1 MAFNAQD
8 LIKKY
13 KGLLSG
19 VQSFAQQ
26 HPVLSQ
32 SPIAVANQQFQKRVA
47 QPIAKATPTWQAP
60 GLKTINTA
68 ISKLPQPIQQPL
80 RTAAPGLQIPEM
92 ATEMVN
98 RYGRLLSGQGKLSD
112 LGYTALDVMP
122 FVGGGVKQ
130 VARPLL
136 SPTGKK
142 ALSVASKG
150 VKKAIGGVGEGISSP
165 KGNYKAQVKEAVERI
180 SKPELEKQ
188 LQSVSAI
195 RTKAIEEVSSAPII
209 TDKGKLN
216 INRLNVEDKSV
227 LKDIESG
234 VKPTIIGNKEV
245 IDMARTAK
253 GTGTL
258 TDEQMKKMLANQLK
272 NRQQV
277 VDLTAKF
284 NKAKAE
290 GASEVDLGKIMIE
303 LADQSTTA
311 RQGGTFAGRILQ
323 AQNIIADQSATP
335 IQKILA
341 LLDNAGISKEKYLKD
356 SIKVN
361 WDNPSEVISFYRKY
375 VPPKFGELLT
385 EFRYSNMLSSPLT
398 HIVNIASN
406 ALQTGVV
413 APVEKTITGVLDWGK
428 STLTGSQR
436 KYYASAGIDYAGGYV
451 RSLPQAFKKAMN
463 VLSGKE
469 ISIRPDYEHIPTGT
483 KGLAKA
489 YTTPL
494 RALEAMDQFYKTLV
508 EGGVTAE
515 LKKGPIKVTPTQIAS
530 KAAQEGNYRLFRQAF
545 DPNGELGQG
554 VVLRTFDKWNSAIN
568 HLRKLPG
575 GNWILPFMQTPTN
588 ILKQGVE
595 FSPLGVT
602 TMLGAKNPTEQ
613 LSKAII
619 GTGVFMGAYQLAKN
633 GLVSWEAPSGEKE
646 RELYYAAGQ
655 QPYSVKIGD
664 KWVSFSKLGPLS
676 YPFAMA
682 AALRNAEKYNPDKS
696 TIENISK
703 SITGM
708 LGFFGDQ
715 SYVRSIG
722 DFVDAIQG
730 GVNIGASAMSSMGAN
745 LLGQLIPWKSF
756 QTWLGRTID
765 PVYRKASTFGEKLV
779 KDLPILGSQLEP
791 YTDNSGQPSK
801 RDLPVLNAVSPYK
814 VTQEK
819 NTQLLDEYQT
829 KKIQKGVEKR
839 ADESFLSGNKETQT
853 TGNAYRYID
862 DNGNVKKIPLE
873 WTAPTIKLTGNTE
886 LDKKIISK
894 YKGELT
900 TRANEIV
907 KLYEEGQITSD
918 KAEKMLQELKSKSSV
933 VTGKK
938 GKKPSFSIKSI
949 KFPKLKLVKVKKIK
963 VPKMKKVKQYT
974 LKTKKVKKT
983 ARLS

>member
-1 MAFNAQD
+1 
-8 LIKKY
+8 
-13 KGLLSG
+13 
-19 VQSFAQQ
+19 
-26 HPVLSQ
+26 
-32 SPIAVANQQFQKRVA
+32 
-47 QPIAKATPTWQAP
+47 
-60 GLKTINTA
+60 
-68 ISKLPQPIQQPL
+68 
-80 RTAAPGLQIPEM
+80 
-92 ATEMVN
+92 
-98 RYGRLLSGQGKLSD
+98 
-112 LGYTALDVMP
+112 
-122 FVGGGVKQ
+122 
-130 VARPLL
+130 
-136 SPTGKK
+136 
-142 ALSVASKG
+142 
-150 VKKAIGGVGEGISSP
+150 
-165 KGNYKAQVKEAVERI
+165 VEKI

-188 LQSVSAI
+188 LQSVLPI
-195 RTKAIEEVSSAPII
+195 QEKTKQVVSSAPII
-209 TDKGKLN
+209 PSKGKLN
-216 INRLNVEDKSV
+216 IERLNVEDKTV
-227 LKDIESG
+227 LKDIEAK

-258 TDEQMKKMLANQLK
+258 TDDKMKKMLANQLK

-277 VDLTAKF
+277 VDLTVKF

-290 GASEVDLGKIMIE
+290 GASEVELGKIILQ

-311 RQGGTFAGRILQ
+311 RQGGTFAGRLLQ
-323 AQNIIADQSATP
+323 AQNIMADQSATP
-335 IQKILA
+335 MQKILA
-341 LLDNAGISKEKYLKD
+341 LLDNAGVSKEKYLKD
-356 SIKVN
+356 SIKVDWN
-361 WDNPSEVISFYRKY
+361 DPVEVVTFYRKY
-375 VPPKFGELLT
+375 VPPKMGEMLT

-398 HIVNIASN
+398 HIVNVTSN
-406 ALQTGVV
+406 AVQTGVV

-428 STLTGSQR
+428 SKLTGSER

-451 RSLPQAFKKAMN
+451 KALPQAFKKAMN

-483 KGLAKA
+483 KGAFK
-489 YTTPL
+489 TFTMPL

-515 LKKGPIKVTPTQIAS
+515 LRKGPIKVTPTQIAS
-530 KAAQEGNYRLFRQAF
+530 QASKEGNYRLFRQAF

-554 VVLRTFDKWNSAIN
+554 VVLKTFDKWNVAIN

-588 ILKQGVE
+588 ILKQGIE

-602 TMLGAKNPTEQ
+602 TMLGAKSPTEQ

-682 AALRNAEKYNPDKS
+682 SALANAEKYNPDKS
-696 TIENISK
+696 KVENISK

-722 DFVDAIQG
+722 DFIDAVQG
-730 GVNIGASAMSSMGAN
+730 GVNVGASALTSQGAN
-745 LLGQLIPWKSF
+745 FLGQLIPYKSF

-765 PVYRKASTFGEKLV
+765 PVYRKANTFGEKLV
-779 KDLPILGSQLEP
+779 KDLPVLGSQLQP
-791 YTDNSGQPSK
+791 YTDGAGQPSK
-801 RDLPVLNAVSPYK
+801 RDLPILNAISPYK

-819 NTQLLDEYQT
+819 NTQLLNEYQT
-829 KKIQKGVEKR
+829 KKIQKGIEKR
-839 ADESFLSGNKETQT
+839 ADDSFLSGNKEAQT
-853 TGNAYRYID
+853 SGNMYRYID
-862 DNGNVKKIPLE
+862 DNGTVKKIDMN
-873 WTAPTIKLTGNTE
+873 WKAPELKLSGNTE

-907 KLYEEGQITSD
+907 KLYEEGQLTSE
-918 KAEKMLQELKSKSSV
+918 KAEKMLQELKTKSAIS
-933 VTGKK
+933 TGKK
-938 GKKPSFSIKSI
+938 GKKPSFKIKAV
-949 KFPKLKLVKVKKIK
+949 KFPKLKLTKVKKIT
-963 VPKMKKVKQYT
+963 VKKSKALKKYV
-974 LKTKKVKKT
+974 LKTPKIKKSKVTTT